1 MKNMFKG
8 TRGDTTIISLLV
20 IVAILGII
28 FFIRVNISVNNTP
41 GIGETATAPSNK
53 THEAD
58 VFNTRFI
65 TFQGPGVGSY
75 IKSMILTIKNSNS
88 KSEHKISIV
97 FEEKEYK
104 DEEMTELS
112 DKIANTTTYNVKITK
127 YSEEG
132 YIERMTIENANM

>member
-41 GIGETATAPSNK
+41 GIGGVTAPSSK
-53 THEAD
+53 THEAELFNIK
-58 VFNTRFI
+58 FNTY
-65 TFQGPGVGSY
+65 QGMQVGKPVKAMIIY
-75 IKSMILTIKNSNS
+75 VNKSNLEND
-88 KSEHKISIV
+88 HKISIV
-97 FEEKEYK
+97 YNGKKYNEDILDLSTLIEEK
-104 DEEMTELS
+104 LS
-112 DKIANTTTYNVKITK
+112 YNVKITK

-132 YIERMTIENANM
+132 YIETITVENINI